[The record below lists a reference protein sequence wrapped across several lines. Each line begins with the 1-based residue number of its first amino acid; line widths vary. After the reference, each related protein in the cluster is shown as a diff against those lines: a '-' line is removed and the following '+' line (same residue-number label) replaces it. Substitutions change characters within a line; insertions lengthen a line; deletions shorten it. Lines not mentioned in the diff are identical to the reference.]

1 MAMFRKGDIAKV
13 IAIVPEGPVKSMRM
27 EESGNIQYLISWID
41 INGVEQERW
50 FDEGQLTTA

>member
-1 MAMFRKGDIAKV
+1 
-13 IAIVPEGPVKSMRM
+13 MRM
-27 EESGNIQYLISWID
+27 EEDGNIQYLISWVD